1 MILSLAL
8 RYQKQIALFLLSI
21 SFVQLTIAERVGMRY
36 APYKKTAYYSP
47 FRLEHDVPEVTVKR
61 SQADNIINSPVIKAN
76 SATADHAFIGGPTQP
91 ESQSFSS
98 VGANNMVD
106 LFSGDFSYNV
116 PLLDVGGYPVNIAYH
131 SGVGMDEEASW
142 VGLGWNINP
151 GTITR
156 NMRGVPDDFNGGADT
171 MRKVANIKPNDNW
184 GATIGGNLE
193 IFGLGKVKKIEG
205 SDLQDT
211 TRYKAGLGVGYS
223 FGIFHNTYNGWGFE
237 QSLNAS
243 LSVGGKSAGT
253 LTGGLSLTNNTQNGI
268 TVLPSLSYQL
278 KREETRNFPGW
289 GAGLS
294 VSAPYNSM
302 TGLKGMQMGLNADVS
317 KTIKDSKGNSH
328 DESFGTSRSALL
340 FAWAPY
346 TPIITMPMTNKNNS
360 VTAKIGGEI
369 KGHHASAFISGYWG
383 SEYIAPADTSVAMPV
398 FGYLNYQNYVG
409 NRDAVTDFNREKE
422 ITYRE
427 KPAVPHIGIPTYTY
441 DVFSI
446 SGEGTGGTFRPYR
459 GDIGYI
465 ADHRIRSKTQTNA
478 FSGDV
483 GFGDIVHAGVDLNFN
498 YAYTQT
504 GPWEAENAI
513 GNSINFRNSHELFE
527 ASYFRNP
534 GEKAINTKSFY
545 DKLGGDDV
553 VAPALSQRDK
563 NSPTIIAAN
572 TLNRY
577 SGKAKVGSLEVRRDS
592 VVRSA
597 RDKRAQVISYLT
609 ASEASVAGLDKYIYH
624 HKINTFDNRHCDD
637 ISVGDTISLGVGLN
651 GYFYPNTEFKGVPFN
666 PIKLNET
673 MHNDWERWTPYW
685 CLKENH
691 KRIEINEHG
700 FPADNF
706 TTRWLGRLRAPETG
720 TYDFGVNVDDR
731 IRVWFNDSIVLDN
744 WKPKANSNWQ
754 QIKLNLVQGHFYTLR
769 VEYLELGGNG
779 FAYVHMFW
787 RSPSMGDHTKEFSK
801 QNNAGDK
808 DTINAKF
815 LYPPVF
821 TDTAIVDNVITRED
835 RVNNF
840 RKGSHISEIDVLN
853 PDGRRYVY
861 GIPVYNIEQKEVS
874 FSVEKDFNNNLTGM
888 TTFRGDENSTG
899 NTSGKQGYYSR
910 QEIPAY
916 AHSFLLTGILSPDY
930 VDITGNGISDD
941 DQGDAVRF
949 NYSKTAGIASP
960 YEWRAPYSDSA
971 NYAEGLKT
979 YSRDDKANYISGK
992 KELWYLHSIESK
1004 TMIATFTLQDR
1015 EDLLAIHE
1023 DGTKVNNRKAYCLK
1037 EINLYSKADFLAKGT
1052 GATPVKTVH
1061 FDYSYELCRGIN
1073 RYKGIGNDS
1082 GKLTLKR
1089 IWFTYNGNDK
1099 GRLNPYE
1106 FYYHNNNP
1114 RYVTNATDKWGTY
1127 KDPRQNPGII
1137 AGNPVSNA
1145 DYPYALQ
1152 DSALA
1157 AYNAAAWTMDSIK
1170 LPSGGAIKVKY
1181 ESDDYGYVQNRR
1193 AAQMMQLAGFGSSK
1207 SLSNDNSLY
1216 TLDPFL
1222 KATDNMFA
1230 FVRIPVRVTDDKELY
1245 ARYLDGLKKLYFRL
1259 SVNMPTDPWGSG
1271 SEYISCYADPDLAYN
1286 NGKWYGITS
1295 DPNIMW
1301 IKVAGVS
1308 KAGDGSG
1315 GYSPLAQAAINF
1327 VRLNLPSKVDPDR
1340 EPGDKFNVLTAVTN
1354 LIPLMPFV
1362 SAAMN
1367 GFDNARFNNLASH
1380 TMLDRSYVRLNSPA
1394 LKKLGGGIR
1403 VKSVLIYDSW
1413 DKMTRLKDKKQQEA
1427 VYGQNYDYTMVENVN
1442 GVPTR
1447 ISSGVAAWE
1456 PTIGAEENPFHLPI
1470 EYQDKISVMAPAAT
1484 MYSEEP
1490 LGEAFFPGASIGYR
1504 NVRVRSIHTNK
1515 TRSANGYSESR
1526 FYTTYD
1532 FPTFWDYSGFD
1543 NDTKKRYKPALRNFL
1558 RIDAKNY
1565 LTVSQGF
1572 KVELNDM
1579 NGKLRSEA
1587 TYSENDSVGLI
1598 SYTENFYRVDNNA
1611 VTAKKLNN
1619 VVTTIS
1625 PDGTVDTTAII
1636 GKDVE
1641 LMADMRDQTSVTI
1654 GANAE
1659 VNVDIFTLP
1668 APPTPPTPP
1677 AVVPSLIPMFQKE
1690 TTRFRSA
1697 AMTKVI
1703 YRYGII
1709 DSVVHI
1715 EKGSKVST
1723 KNMMYD
1729 AETGD
1734 PLLTRTQN
1742 EFNDPI
1748 YQFSYPSHWV
1758 YKGMGP
1764 AYQNI
1769 DALLMHL
1776 QVKNGKI
1783 TYGLNGH
1790 DAAEYLIGG
1799 DELLVY
1805 SKESYGATGCAI
1817 GDTASFADS
1826 YKLWVIDS
1834 NLVHGG
1840 APQLFLVDKN
1850 GTPFSGN
1857 DVTLKVIRSGHR
1869 NINGSVGS
1877 VVSLRSPLRMG
1888 TDNNYHLVFDTA
1900 THVVTA
1906 DASEMA
1912 EYWKVADKRKNDVT
1926 KSCIATNSD
1935 SAKFAEE
1942 ACGCMLPFF
1951 DHLIKNNELF
1961 VHDFSEYK
1969 TVGAIASEIPGFNIT
1984 QCSLLNRNK
1993 DLLFKPVSADP
2004 AKTVYEC
2011 YIGDMMVELYRRMP
2025 SSASYYDY
2033 TVGSCTPG
2041 GVIFKK
2047 ANVEIQQPDTVT
2059 VRMAPNFSASLLSTQ
2074 TCPTFR
2080 DSLTLVDSVS
2090 DRLITENNLNLGG
2103 YERNALAIMDFNQID
2118 AKVPA
2123 RSEVLSAR
2131 LLLQADQRGHKQPMW
2146 PNANSVNPVDNLSIS
2161 LVAGWYSPIPLSSY
2175 HEEVYNSDW
2184 YREIK
2189 RTVPFQNDTID
2200 VKEYVDGYRYG
2211 TYTATSFMLT
2221 QGATGFHADTS
2232 KCTFGEF
2239 AEPPGYLQSGY
2250 GNYYSTWYSQKY
2262 ADSTK
2267 WPVMEVTYVINP
2279 PMPDTFGLEVRYNST
2294 QQCTNVNN
2302 NICYSAITDT
2312 TVNPYQYGILGNFRP
2327 LRGYVYYGRRMES
2340 DTSQPINTRT
2350 NGVIKDF
2357 APFWIMQNNQWVPAY
2372 DTTRW
2377 VWNSQTTLFNRKGF
2391 ELENKD
2397 PLGRY
2402 NAGIYGYGLTLPT
2415 AVLQNSHYQEGAY
2428 EGFED
2433 YGFETNTC
2441 DNACPV
2447 AKPFD
2452 FSAFKTGF
2460 TTAQAHTGNYSL
2472 KVDVNTG
2479 VGITADLQVASDE
2492 IVPQLTANMKS
2503 DDCGAK
2509 LKGLKAS
2516 KSTIV
2521 PSFAPIAGKK
2531 VLIGGWV
2538 KEDNSCLCKGYTRNH
2553 IVVSFTVG
2561 GSINNITLNPSGNL
2575 VEGWQRYE
2583 SVVDIPANATQMK
2596 VTLTASDSATTYF
2609 DDIRIH
2615 PFNAQMKSFVYN
2627 AVNLRLMA
2635 ELDENNYAT
2644 FYEYDDDGTLVR
2656 VKKETERGVQTIK
2669 ESRSALSKEQ

>member
-1 MILSLAL
+1 DP
-8 RYQKQIALFLLSI
+8 
-21 SFVQLTIAERVGMRY
+21 T
-36 APYKKTAYYSP
+36 KKFTKDNYS
-47 FRLEHDVPEVTVKR
+47 
-61 SQADNIINSPVIKAN
+61 
-76 SATADHAFIGGPTQP
+76 
-91 ESQSFSS
+91 
-98 VGANNMVD
+98 
-106 LFSGDFSYNV
+106 
-116 PLLDVGGYPVNIAYH
+116 
-131 SGVGMDEEASW
+131 
-142 VGLGWNINP
+142 
-151 GTITR
+151 
-156 NMRGVPDDFNGGADT
+156 
-171 MRKVANIKPNDNW
+171 
-184 GATIGGNLE
+184 
-193 IFGLGKVKKIEG
+193 
-205 SDLQDT
+205 
-211 TRYKAGLGVGYS
+211 
-223 FGIFHNTYNGWGFE
+223 
-237 QSLNAS
+237 
-243 LSVGGKSAGT
+243 
-253 LTGGLSLTNNTQNGI
+253 
-268 TVLPSLSYQL
+268 
-278 KREETRNFPGW
+278 
-289 GAGLS
+289 
-294 VSAPYNSM
+294 
-302 TGLKGMQMGLNADVS
+302 
-317 KTIKDSKGNSH
+317 
-328 DESFGTSRSALL
+328 
-340 FAWAPY
+340 
-346 TPIITMPMTNKNNS
+346 
-360 VTAKIGGEI
+360 
-369 KGHHASAFISGYWG
+369 
-383 SEYIAPADTSVAMPV
+383 
-398 FGYLNYQNYVG
+398 
-409 NRDAVTDFNREKE
+409 
-422 ITYRE
+422 
-427 KPAVPHIGIPTYTY
+427 
-441 DVFSI
+441 
-446 SGEGTGGTFRPYR
+446 
-459 GDIGYI
+459 
-465 ADHRIRSKTQTNA
+465 
-478 FSGDV
+478 
-483 GFGDIVHAGVDLNFN
+483 
-498 YAYTQT
+498 
-504 GPWEAENAI
+504 
-513 GNSINFRNSHELFE
+513 
-527 ASYFRNP
+527 
-534 GEKAINTKSFY
+534 
-545 DKLGGDDV
+545 
-553 VAPALSQRDK
+553 
-563 NSPTIIAAN
+563 
-572 TLNRY
+572 
-577 SGKAKVGSLEVRRDS
+577 
-592 VVRSA
+592 
-597 RDKRAQVISYLT
+597 
-609 ASEASVAGLDKYIYH
+609 
-624 HKINTFDNRHCDD
+624 
-637 ISVGDTISLGVGLN
+637 
-651 GYFYPNTEFKGVPFN
+651 
-666 PIKLNET
+666 
-673 MHNDWERWTPYW
+673 
-685 CLKENH
+685 
-691 KRIEINEHG
+691 
-700 FPADNF
+700 
-706 TTRWLGRLRAPETG
+706 
-720 TYDFGVNVDDR
+720 
-731 IRVWFNDSIVLDN
+731 
-744 WKPKANSNWQ
+744 
-754 QIKLNLVQGHFYTLR
+754 
-769 VEYLELGGNG
+769 
-779 FAYVHMFW
+779 
-787 RSPSMGDHTKEFSK
+787 
-801 QNNAGDK
+801 GDK
-808 DTINAKF
+808 DTINIKHY
-815 LYPPVF
+815 YPPVF

-840 RKGSHISEIDVLN
+840 RKSSHISEIDVLN

-861 GIPVYNIEQKEVS
+861 GIPVYNLEQKEVN
-874 FSVEKDFNNNLTGM
+874 FSVENGHGNNLTGL
-888 TTFRGDENSTG
+888 TAFSGVENSTQ

-1037 EINLYSKADFLAKGT
+1037 EINLYSKAEFLVKGT

-1061 FDYSYELCRGIN
+1061 FDYTYELCRGIN
-1073 RYKGIGNDS
+1073 RYKGTGNDS

-1089 IWFTYNGNDK
+1089 IWFTYNNNDK

-1114 RYVTNATDKWGTY
+1114 RYITNATDKWGTY

-1137 AGNPVSNA
+1137 NGNPVSNA

-1170 LPSGGAIKVKY
+1170 LPSGGGIKVKY

-1193 AAQMMQLAGFGSSK
+1193 ATQMMQLTGFGSSK
-1207 SLSNDNSLY
+1207 ALSNDNSLY
-1216 TLDPFL
+1216 KVDPFL
-1222 KATDNMFA
+1222 KITDNLFA
-1230 FVRIPVRVTDDKELY
+1230 FVKIPVRVANDQELFT
-1245 ARYLDGLKKLYFRL
+1245 RYLDGLKKLYFRMA
-1259 SVNMPTDPWGSG
+1259 VNMPTDQWGSG
-1271 SEYISCYADPDLAYN
+1271 SEYISCYADPDFAYN
-1286 NGKWYGITS
+1286 NGKWYGVTS
-1295 DPNIMW
+1295 DPNIIW

-1327 VRLNLPSKVDPDR
+1327 VKLNLPSKVDPDR

-1362 SAAMN
+1362 SAAMD

-1380 TMLDRSYVRLNSPA
+1380 ATLARSYVRLNSPA

-1413 DKMTRLKDKKQQEA
+1413 DKMTRLKDKKQQQA
-1427 VYGQNYDYTMVENVN
+1427 IYGQNYDYTMVENVN

-1470 EYQDKISVMAPAAT
+1470 EYQEKISVMAPAAA

-1515 TRSANGYSESR
+1515 TRSANGYTESR

-1532 FPTFWDYSGFD
+1532 FPTLWDYSVFD

-1598 SYTENFYRVDNNA
+1598 SYTENFYRVDNNV
-1611 VTAKKLNN
+1611 VTAKKLSN

-1625 PDGTVDTTAII
+1625 PDGTIDTTAII

-1659 VNVDIFTLP
+1659 VNVDIFSIPGSP
-1668 APPTPPTPP
+1668 APGI
-1677 AVVPSLIPMFQKE
+1677 VPSLIPMYQKE
-1690 TTRFRSA
+1690 TTQFRSA

-1758 YKGMGP
+1758 YKGIGP

-1769 DALLMHL
+1769 NALLMHL

-1790 DAAEYLIGG
+1790 DATEYLIGG

-1840 APQLFLVDKN
+1840 APQLYLVDKN
-1850 GTPFSGN
+1850 GKAFSGN

-1877 VVSLRSPLRMG
+1877 VVSLRSPLRTG
-1888 TDNNYHLVFDTA
+1888 TDGNYHLVFDTA

-1912 EYWKVADKRKNDVT
+1912 QYWKVADKRKTDLT

-1961 VHDFSEYK
+1961 VHDFSDYK
-1969 TVGAIASEIPGFNIT
+1969 TVGAIAGEIPGFDIT
-1984 QCSLLNRNK
+1984 KCSLLNTNK
-1993 DLLFKPVSADP
+1993 NELFKPVSADP
-2004 AKTVYEC
+2004 TKTVYEC
-2011 YIGDMMVELYRRMP
+2011 YIGNMMVQLYRRMP

-2033 TVGSCTPG
+2033 TVGSCTPD

-2047 ANVEIQQPDTVT
+2047 ANVEILSPDTIT
-2059 VRMAPNFSASLLSTQ
+2059 VRIAPNFSASLMSTQ
-2074 TCPTFR
+2074 TCPTFK
-2080 DSLTLVDSVS
+2080 DSLTVIDSAS

-2103 YERNALAIMDFNQID
+2103 YERNALAIMDFARIHD
-2118 AKVPA
+2118 VPESA
-2123 RSEVLSAR
+2123 EILSAR
-2131 LLLQADQRGHKQPMW
+2131 LLLTADQRGHKPPMW

-2161 LVAGWYSPIPLSSY
+2161 LVAGWYSPIPLSGY

-2184 YREIK
+2184 YREVK

-2200 VKEYVDGYRYG
+2200 VKEYVDGYRIG

-2232 KCTFGEF
+2232 KCAFGEF
-2239 AEPPGYLQSGY
+2239 VEPPGYLQSGY

-2262 ADSTK
+2262 ADPAK
-2267 WPVMEVTYVINP
+2267 WPVMEVKYVMHP

-2294 QQCTNVNN
+2294 RQCTDVNN
-2302 NICYSAITDT
+2302 SGCYSAITDT

-2327 LRGYVYYGRRMES
+2327 LRGYVYYGSRIES
-2340 DTSQPINTRT
+2340 DTSSYINTRT
-2350 NGVIKDF
+2350 NGVIQDF
-2357 APFWIMQNNQWVPAY
+2357 APFWILQNNQWVPSY

-2460 TTAQAHTGNYSL
+2460 TTAQAHTGLYSL

-2503 DDCGAK
+2503 DNCGAK
-2509 LKGLKAS
+2509 LNGLKAS

-2538 KEDNSCLCKGYTRNH
+2538 KEDNSCLCKGYSRNH

-2561 GSINNITLNPSGNL
+2561 GSVNNITLNPSGNL

>member
-8 RYQKQIALFLLSI
+8 RYQKHIALFLLSI
-21 SFVQLTIAERVGMRY
+21 SFVQLTIAERIGRRY
-36 APYKKTAYYSP
+36 DPYKWGRLNTRYSNVTS
-47 FRLEHDVPEVTVKR
+47 FNNDRAPEEAATLKER
-61 SQADNIINSPVIKAN
+61 KAPVIKLDKQAAN
-76 SATADHAFIGGPTQP
+76 RPFIGGPTQP

-98 VGANNMVD
+98 VNSNNMVD
-106 LFSGDFSYNV
+106 LFTGDFSYNI

-131 SGVGMDEEASW
+131 SGITMDEEASW

-171 MRKVANIKPNDNW
+171 MRKVSSIKPNDNW
-184 GATIGGNLE
+184 GVTLGANYE
-193 IFGLGKVKKIEG
+193 IFGLGKPKKKD
-205 SDLQDT
+205 SKDT
-211 TRYKAGLGVGYS
+211 SKIGLNVGMSLGV
-223 FGIFHNTYNGWGFE
+223 FHNTYKGWGFE
-237 QSLNAS
+237 QSLNSS

-253 LTGGLSLTNNTQNGI
+253 LTGGLSLSNNTQEGVTI
-268 TVLPSLSYQL
+268 QPSLSYQF
-278 KREETRNFPGW
+278 KHEQSKNYPGW
-289 GAGLS
+289 SAGLS

-302 TGLKGMQMGLNADVS
+302 TGLKGIQMGLNADVY
-317 KTIKDSKGNSH
+317 KTIRDNKGYGHNA
-328 DESFGTSRSALL
+328 SFGTGRNALL

-346 TPIITMPMTNKNNS
+346 TPFVTMPMTNFNNT
-360 VTAKIGGEI
+360 VTVKVGGEI
-369 KGHHASAFISGYWG
+369 KGHHANAFISGYWG

-398 FGYLNYQNYVG
+398 FGYLNYQNFVG
-409 NRDAVTDFNREKE
+409 NRDALTDFNREKE

-446 SGEGTGGTFRPYR
+446 SGEGTGGSFRPYR

-465 ADHRIRSKTQTNA
+465 SDHRIRSKTQTNA

-483 GFGDIVHAGVDLNFN
+483 GFGDALHVGVDLNFN

-513 GNSINFRNSHELFE
+513 GNTINFRNSRELFE

-534 GEKAINTKSFY
+534 GEKAINTKEFY
-545 DKLGGDDV
+545 EKLGGDDV
-553 VAPALSQRDK
+553 VAPALSQSSK
-563 NSPTIIAAN
+563 NSPSIIAAN

-577 SGKAKVGSLEVRRDS
+577 SGRKKVGSIDVNKGD
-592 VVRSA
+592 VVRTT

-609 ASEASVAGLDKYIYH
+609 ASEASVVGLDKYIYH
-624 HKINTFDNRHCDD
+624 HKVNTFDNRHCDD
-637 ISVGDTISLGVGLN
+637 ISVSDTISLGTGLN
-651 GYFYPNTEFKGVPFN
+651 GYFYPNTEFKGVHFDPV
-666 PIKLNET
+666 KLNET

-685 CLKENH
+685 CTKENH
-691 KRIEINEHG
+691 KEITIKRG

-706 TTRWLGRLRAPETG
+706 TTRWLGRLKAPETG
-720 TYDFGVNVDDR
+720 TYDFGVVVDDR
-731 IRVWFNDSIVLDN
+731 IRMWVDDSLVIDT
-744 WKPKANSNWQ
+744 WKPRPNSNWAQ
-754 QIKLNLVQGHFYTLR
+754 TKLNLIKDHFYKLR
-769 VEYLELGGNG
+769 IEYLELGGDG
-779 FAYVHMFW
+779 FAYVHLFW
-787 RSPSMGDHTKEFSK
+787 RTPGQDHSKEFNKKNYSG
-801 QNNAGDK
+801 NK
-808 DTINAKF
+808 DTINIKHYF
-815 LYPPVF
+815 PPVF

-840 RKGSHISEIDVLN
+840 RKSSHISEIDVLN

-874 FSVEKDFNNNLTGM
+874 FSVDKGNAKNNLSGM
-888 TTFRGDENSTG
+888 TTYSDQENSTQ
-899 NTSGKQGYYSR
+899 NISGKQGFYSR

-941 DQGDAVRF
+941 DQGDAVKF

-971 NYAEGLKT
+971 NFAEGLKT
-979 YSRDDKANYISGK
+979 YNRDDKANYISGK
-992 KELWYLHSIESK
+992 KELWYLHTIESK
-1004 TMIATFTLQDR
+1004 TMIATFTLQSR
-1015 EDLLAIHE
+1015 EDLLAISE
-1023 DGTKVNNRKAYCLK
+1023 KGTKTNSGKAFCLK
-1037 EINLYSKADFLAKGT
+1037 QIDLYSKADFLAHRT
-1052 GATPVKTVH
+1052 GATPIKTVH
-1061 FDYSYELCRGIN
+1061 FDYTYELCRGIN
-1073 RYKGIGNDS
+1073 KYRGEGNDS
-1082 GKLTLKR
+1082 GKLTLRR

-1106 FYYHNNNP
+1106 FFYHNNNP
-1114 RYVTNATDKWGTY
+1114 RYITNATDKWGTY
-1127 KDPRQNPGII
+1127 KDPMQNPGAT
-1137 AGNPVSNA
+1137 AGKPLNNA

-1152 DSALA
+1152 DSIMA

-1170 LPSGGAIKVKY
+1170 LPSGGSIKVKY
-1181 ESDDYGYVQNRR
+1181 ESDDYAYVQNRR
-1193 AAQMMQLAGFGSSK
+1193 ATQMMELAGFGQTK
-1207 SLSNDNSLY
+1207 SLSNNDRLY
-1216 TLDPFL
+1216 TVDPYWKSADHL
-1222 KATDNMFA
+1222 FA
-1230 FVRIPVRVTDDKELY
+1230 FVRIPVRVNNDQELY
-1245 ARYLDGLKKLYFRL
+1245 VRYLDGMKKLFFRV
-1259 SVNMPTDPWGSG
+1259 SVNMPADIWGSG
-1271 SEYISCYADPDLAYN
+1271 SEFIPCYADPDMAYN

-1301 IKVAGVS
+1301 IKLAGVN
-1308 KAGDGSG
+1308 KAGDGG
-1315 GYSPLAQAAINF
+1315 GDLSPLAQAAINF
-1327 VRLNLPSKVDPDR
+1327 VRLNVPSKANPDA
-1340 EPGDKFNVLTAVTN
+1340 EPGDKFNVLTAVSN
-1354 LIPLMPFV
+1354 IVPLIPQV
-1362 SAAMN
+1362 ISALN
-1367 GFDNARFNNLASH
+1367 GFGNARNNNLVAH
-1380 TMLDRSYVRLNSPA
+1380 TTLSRSYVRLNSPA
-1394 LKKLGGGIR
+1394 LKKYGGGIR
-1403 VKSVLIYDSW
+1403 VKTILIYDSW

-1427 VYGQNYDYTMVENVN
+1427 IYGQNYDYTMVENVN
-1442 GVPTR
+1442 GVPAR

-1456 PTIGAEENPFHLPI
+1456 PVIGAEENPFHLPI
-1470 EYQDKISVMAPAAT
+1470 EYQDKVSVMAPAAT
-1484 MYSEEP
+1484 LYSEEP

-1504 NVRVRSIHTNK
+1504 NVGVRSIHANK
-1515 TRSANGYSESR
+1515 TRSSNGYSESR
-1526 FYTTYD
+1526 FFTTYD
-1532 FPTFWDYSGFD
+1532 FPTTWDWSVFD

-1587 TYSENDSVGLI
+1587 NYSGNDSVGLI
-1598 SYTENFYRVDNNA
+1598 SYTENFYRVDNSD

-1625 PDGTVDTTAII
+1625 PDGTIDTTAII

-1668 APPTPPTPP
+1668 GTPPVP
-1677 AVVPSLIPMFQKE
+1677 AVIPSLIPMYQKE

-1715 EKGSKVST
+1715 ENGSKVST
-1723 KNMMYD
+1723 KNMLYD

-1758 YKGMGP
+1758 YKGIGP

-1769 DALLMHL
+1769 GALLMHL

-1783 TYGLNGH
+1783 TYGLNGQE
-1790 DAAEYLIGG
+1790 AKYLIGG

-1805 SKESYGATGCAI
+1805 SKESYGATGCAV
-1817 GDTASFADS
+1817 GDTASFSDS

-1869 NINGSVGS
+1869 NISGSIGSVT
-1877 VVSLRSPLRMG
+1877 SLRNPLRTG
-1888 TDNNYHLVFDTA
+1888 TDGNYHLVFDTS
-1900 THVVTA
+1900 THVVAA

-1912 EYWKVADKRKNDVT
+1912 QYWKVDDKRKNDLT
-1926 KSCIATNSD
+1926 KSCITTNAD
-1935 SAKFAEE
+1935 AEKFAEE
-1942 ACGCMLPFF
+1942 ACSCMLPFF
-1951 DHLIKNNELF
+1951 DHLIKTNQLF
-1961 VHDFSEYK
+1961 VHNFGDYK
-1969 TVGAIASEIPGFNIT
+1969 TVGALADEIHAANPGFDINN
-1984 QCSLLNRNK
+1984 CSLLKKNK
-1993 DLLFKPVSADP
+1993 DELFKPVSADP
-2004 AKTVYEC
+2004 SKTVYEC
-2011 YIGDMMVELYRRMP
+2011 YIGNMMVELRRRMP
-2025 SSASYYDY
+2025 ASTSYYDY
-2033 TVGSCTPG
+2033 TVGTCTPG
-2041 GVIFKK
+2041 GVIFRR
-2047 ANVEIQQPDTVT
+2047 ANVEIPSPDTVT
-2059 VRMAPNFSASLLSTQ
+2059 IRIAPGFSASLLSTQ

-2080 DSLTLVDSVS
+2080 DSLTVIDAGS

-2103 YERNALAIMDFNQID
+2103 YERNALTVMDFNKLNGQIPVG
-2118 AKVPA
+2118 A
-2123 RSEVLSAR
+2123 EVLSAR
-2131 LLLQADQRGHKQPMW
+2131 LLLQADQRGHTPDLW
-2146 PNANSVNPVDNLSIS
+2146 PNANSVNPVDNLNVS
-2161 LVAGWYSPIPLSSY
+2161 LIDPGWGPKVPLNTF
-2175 HEEVYNSDW
+2175 HEEIYNSPWHRDVP
-2184 YREIK
+2184 
-2189 RTVPFQNDTID
+2189 RTIPFQNDTID
-2200 VKEYVDGYRYG
+2200 VKEYVDGYRIG
-2211 TYTATSFMLT
+2211 TYASTSFMFA
-2221 QGATGFHADTS
+2221 QGTSGFHVDTS
-2232 KCTFGEF
+2232 ACAFGEF
-2239 AEPPGYLQSGY
+2239 VEPPGYLQSGY
-2250 GNYYSTWYSQKY
+2250 GNYYSTWYSQRY
-2262 ADSTK
+2262 ADTTK
-2267 WPVMEVTYVINP
+2267 WPVMEVTYVVQP
-2279 PMPDTFGLEVRYNST
+2279 PTPDTFGLEVRYNST
-2294 QQCTNVNN
+2294 KQCSNVGSSV
-2302 NICYSAITDT
+2302 CYSAITDT

-2327 LRGYVYYGRRMES
+2327 LRGYIYYGSRMES
-2340 DTSQPINTRT
+2340 DTSQSINTRT

-2357 APFWIMQNNQWVPAY
+2357 APFWVMQNNQWVPSY

-2402 NAGIYGYGLTLPT
+2402 NAGLYGYGLTMPI
-2415 AVLQNSHYQEGAY
+2415 ASLQNSHYQEGAY

-2433 YGFETNTC
+2433 YGFESNTC
-2441 DNACPV
+2441 DNACPI

-2452 FSAFKTGF
+2452 FSAFKAGF
-2460 TTAQAHTGNYSL
+2460 TTTQAHTGRYSL

-2479 VGITADLQVASDE
+2479 VGITADLKVASDE
-2492 IVPQLTANMKS
+2492 IAPQLTANMQS
-2503 DDCGAK
+2503 DACGAK

-2516 KSTIV
+2516 KSSIV
-2521 PSFAPIAGKK
+2521 PGFAPIAGKK

-2538 KEDNSCLCKGYTRNH
+2538 KEDNSCMCKSYTRNH
-2553 IVVSFTVG
+2553 IVLDFTVG
-2561 GSINNITLNPSGNL
+2561 GTVNTITLNPTGNL

-2583 SVVDIPANATQMK
+2583 SIVDIPANATQMK
-2596 VTLTASDSATTYF
+2596 VTLLASDSAITWF

-2615 PFNAQMKSFVYN
+2615 PFNAQMKSFVYD

-2644 FYEYDDDGTLVR
+2644 LYEYDDDGTLVR

-2669 ESRSALSKEQ
+2669 ETRSALLKEQ

>member
-1 MILSLAL
+1 
-8 RYQKQIALFLLSI
+8 
-21 SFVQLTIAERVGMRY
+21 MRY
-36 APYKKTAYYSP
+36 DPYKRTTYYP
-47 FRLEHDVPEVTVKR
+47 AFRFEHD
-61 SQADNIINSPVIKAN
+61 DAN
-76 SATADHAFIGGPTQP
+76 VSLKQSIAAGENYQGDANHPLHRRGPGGGLFIGGPTQP
-91 ESQSFSS
+91 ESQSFTS
-98 VGANNMVD
+98 VNSNNMVD

-116 PLLDVGGYPVNIAYH
+116 PLLDVGGYPVNIGYH
-131 SGVGMDEEASW
+131 SGITMDEEASW

-171 MRKVANIKPNDNW
+171 MKKISNIKPNDNW
-184 GATIGGNLE
+184 GVTLGANYE
-193 IFGLGKVKKIEG
+193 IFGLQKPKTEGGK
-205 SDLQDT
+205 DT
-211 TRYKAGLGVGYS
+211 SSIGIDVGASIGV
-223 FGIFHNTYNGWGFE
+223 FHNTYNGWGFE

-268 TVLPSLSYQL
+268 TLQPSLSYQF
-278 KREETRNFPGW
+278 KHEDANKNPNWSG
-289 GAGLS
+289 GLS

-302 TGLKGMQMGLNADVS
+302 TGLKGMQMGLNYDRGKRV
-317 KTIKDSKGNSH
+317 KDG
-328 DESFGTSRSALL
+328 DGGYVGVGRSALL

-346 TPIITMPMTNKNNS
+346 TPYITMPMTNVNNS
-360 VTAKIGGEI
+360 VTFKVGDELS
-369 KGHHASAFISGYWG
+369 GHHASAFVSGYWG
-383 SEYIAPADTSVAMPV
+383 SEYIAPADTAVAMPV
-398 FGYLNYQNYVG
+398 FGYLNYQNLVG

-422 ITYRE
+422 IPYRE
-427 KPAVPHIGIPTYTY
+427 KPAVPHIGVPTYTY

-465 ADHRIRSKTQTNA
+465 SDHRIRSKTQTNA
-478 FSGDV
+478 FSGDL
-483 GFGDIVHAGVDLNFN
+483 GFGNAFHAGVDVNLN

-513 GNSINFRNSHELFE
+513 GNTINFRNNHNLFE

-577 SGKAKVGSLEVRRDS
+577 RGRQKVGSIDVQKDS
-592 VVRSA
+592 VIRTS

-609 ASEASVAGLDKYIYH
+609 ASEASVVGLDKYIYH
-624 HKINTFDNRHCDD
+624 HKINAFDPRHCDD
-637 ISVGDTISLGVGLN
+637 VSEGDTITLGTGLD
-651 GYFYPNTEFKGVPFN
+651 GYFYSNTEFKGAYFN
-666 PIKLNET
+666 PVKHNET

-685 CLKENH
+685 CKKDKH
-691 KRIEINEHG
+691 KQITISDK
-700 FPADNF
+700 FPNDNF
-706 TTRWLGRLRAPETG
+706 TARWLGRLKAPVTG
-720 TYDFGVNVDDR
+720 TYDFGVVVDDR
-731 IRVWFNDSIVLDN
+731 IRIWVDDSVVIDN
-744 WKPKANSNWQ
+744 WKPSKVSPNWRQ
-754 QIKLNLVQGHFYTLR
+754 TKLNLIKDHFYTLR
-769 VEYLELGGNG
+769 IEYLELGGNG
-779 FAYVHMFW
+779 FAYVHLFW
-787 RSPSMGDHTKEFSK
+787 RRPDQPHDREFNKPNYSS
-801 QNNAGDK
+801 DK
-808 DTINAKF
+808 DTVNIDH
-815 LYPPVF
+815 LYPQVF
-821 TDTAIVDNVITRED
+821 TDTAIVDNVITREE

-861 GIPVYNIEQKEVS
+861 GIPVYNLEQKEVN
-874 FSVEKDFNNNLTGM
+874 FSVDKDDPNNNLSGM
-888 TTFRGDENSTG
+888 TTYSEQENSTR
-899 NTSGKQGYYSR
+899 NNSGKQGFYSR

-941 DQGDAVRF
+941 DQGDAVKF

-979 YSRDDKANYISGK
+979 YSRDNKASFVSGK

-1015 EDLLAIHE
+1015 EDLLAVSE
-1023 DGTKVNNRKAYCLK
+1023 KGVKSKNSKAFCLK
-1037 EINLYSKADFLAKGT
+1037 QIDLYSKADFLAHGAS
-1052 GATPVKTVH
+1052 ATPVKTVH
-1061 FDYSYELCRGIN
+1061 FDYTYELCRGIN
-1073 RYKGIGNDS
+1073 KYGENGQRMGNDS
-1082 GKLTLKR
+1082 GKLTLRR
-1089 IWFTYNGNDK
+1089 IWFTYNGNNK

-1106 FYYHNNNP
+1106 FYYHANNP
-1114 RYVTNATDKWGTY
+1114 GYITNATDKWGTY
-1127 KDPRQNPGII
+1127 KSPMQNPG
-1137 AGNPVSNA
+1137 ATTSNPLNNA

-1152 DSALA
+1152 DSTQA

-1170 LPSGGAIKVKY
+1170 LPSGGGIKIKY

-1193 AAQMMQLAGFGSSK
+1193 AAQMMELAGFG
-1207 SLSNDNSLY
+1207 LSNALSAKNDRLY
-1216 TLDPFL
+1216 TVHPYISSDDHL
-1222 KATDNMFA
+1222 FA
-1230 FVRIPVRVTDDKELY
+1230 FVRIPVAVQNNRELY
-1245 ARYLDGLKKLYFRL
+1245 ARYLDGMKKLYFR
-1259 SVNMPTDPWGSG
+1259 VFVKMPTDSWGSG
-1271 SEYISCYADPDLAYN
+1271 SEYISCYADPDTAYDH
-1286 NGKWYGITS
+1286 GKWYGITS

-1301 IKVAGVS
+1301 MKIAGVN
-1308 KAGDGSG
+1308 KEGDGG
-1315 GYSPLAQAAINF
+1315 GGLSPLAQAAINF
-1327 VRLNLPSKVDPDR
+1327 VRLNLPSKANNDA
-1340 EPGDKFNVLTAVTN
+1340 EPGDKFNVLTAVNN
-1354 LIPLMPFV
+1354 LVPLLPEV
-1362 SAAMN
+1362 ISILK
-1367 GFDNARFNNLASH
+1367 GFNNARNNNLAAV
-1380 TMLDRSYVRLNSPA
+1380 TTPARSYVRLNSPT
-1394 LKKLGGGIR
+1394 LKKYGGGVR
-1403 VKSVLIYDSW
+1403 VKTVLIYDSW
-1413 DKMTRLKDKKQQEA
+1413 DKMTRQKQQKQQEA
-1427 VYGQNYDYTMVENVN
+1427 VYGQHYDYTMVENVN
-1442 GVPTR
+1442 GVPAR

-1456 PTIGAEENPFHLPI
+1456 PPVGAEENPFHLPI
-1470 EYQDKISVMAPAAT
+1470 EYQDKVSVMAPAAA

-1526 FYTTYD
+1526 FFTTYD
-1532 FPTFWDYSGFD
+1532 FPTTWDWSMFD

-1558 RIDAKNY
+1558 RIDAKSF

-1598 SYTENFYRVDNNA
+1598 SYTENFYRVENSA
-1611 VTAKKLNN
+1611 VTAKTLNN
-1619 VVTTIS
+1619 LVTTIS
-1625 PDGTVDTTAII
+1625 PDGTIDTTAII

-1641 LMADMRDQTSVTI
+1641 VMADMRDQTSVTI

-1659 VNVDIFTLP
+1659 VNVDIFNIST
-1668 APPTPPTPP
+1668 AP
-1677 AVVPSLIPMFQKE
+1677 AVVPTIIPMYQKE
-1690 TTRFRSA
+1690 TTQFRSA

-1723 KNMMYD
+1723 KNILYD

-1748 YQFSYPSHWV
+1748 YQFSYPSHWA
-1758 YKGMGP
+1758 YKGVGP

-1769 DALLMHL
+1769 GALLMHL
-1776 QVKNGKI
+1776 EVKNGKI
-1783 TYGLNGH
+1783 TYGLNG
-1790 DAAEYLIGG
+1790 EETKYLLGG

-1805 SKESYGATGCAI
+1805 SKESYNGSDCAV
-1817 GDTASFADS
+1817 GDTASFADKF
-1826 YKLWVIDS
+1826 KLWVIDS
-1834 NLVHGG
+1834 NLIHNG

-1869 NINGSVGS
+1869 NMNGSVGS
-1877 VVSLRSPLRMG
+1877 VVSLRSPLRKG
-1888 TDNNYHLVFDTA
+1888 SDDNYHLVFDTT

-1912 EYWKVADKRKNDVT
+1912 EYWKVADKRKNNFSR
-1926 KSCIATNSD
+1926 SCIATKAD
-1935 SAKFAEE
+1935 STKFAEE
-1942 ACGCMLPFF
+1942 SCSCMKPFF
-1951 DHLIKNNELF
+1951 EYLINSGQLF
-1961 VHDFSEYK
+1961 AKEFLKYK
-1969 TVGAIASEIPGFNIT
+1969 TVGKLAAEAHEAYPNFNIES
-1984 QCSLLNRNK
+1984 CSLLLRNK
-1993 DLLFKPVSADP
+1993 DNKFYPLSADEVTTNYLC
-2004 AKTVYEC
+2004 K
-2011 YIGDMMVELYRRMP
+2011 IGDITVELKRLLP
-2025 SSASYYDY
+2025 SSTSYYAY
-2033 TVGSCTPG
+2033 TNGTCTPN
-2041 GVIFKK
+2041 GVIFNRT
-2047 ANVEIQQPDTVT
+2047 NVPISSPDTVT
-2059 VRMAPNFSASLLSTQ
+2059 IRITPDFSASLLSTQ

-2080 DSLTLVDSVS
+2080 DSLTLIDSVS

-2103 YERNALAIMDFNQID
+2103 YERNALSVLDFTID
-2118 AKVPA
+2118 HRMPDLA
-2123 RSEVLSAR
+2123 EVLSAR
-2131 LLLQADQRGHKQPMW
+2131 MLLQADQRGHQPPTW
-2146 PNANSVNPVDNLSIS
+2146 PNANSVNPVDTVSVS
-2161 LVAGWYSPIPLSSY
+2161 LIDGWYSKVPLVGF
-2175 HEEVYNSDW
+2175 HEEIYNSKW
-2184 YREIK
+2184 HREVK
-2189 RTVPFQNDTID
+2189 RTAPFQSDTID
-2200 VKEYVDGYRYG
+2200 VKEYVDGYRTG
-2211 TYTATSFMLT
+2211 KYTATSFMLT
-2221 QGATGFHADTS
+2221 QGAGGFHADTS
-2232 KCTFGEF
+2232 VCAFGEF
-2239 AEPPGYLQSGY
+2239 VEPPGYLQSGY
-2250 GNYYSTWYSQKY
+2250 GNYYSTWYSQRY
-2262 ADSTK
+2262 ADYTK
-2267 WPVMEVTYVINP
+2267 WPVMEITYVVQP
-2279 PMPDTFGLEVRYNST
+2279 PTPDTFGLEVKYNST
-2294 QQCTNVNN
+2294 QQCTNSTDVA
-2302 NICYSAITDT
+2302 CYSAITDT

-2327 LRGYVYYGRRMES
+2327 LRGYVYYGRRMQS
-2340 DTSQPINTRT
+2340 DPSDSINTRT
-2350 NGVIKDF
+2350 DGVIKDF
-2357 APFWIMQNNQWVPAY
+2357 APFWVLQNSKWVPSY

-2402 NAGIYGYGLTLPT
+2402 NSGIYGYGLTLPT

-2433 YGFETNTC
+2433 YGFETNNC
-2441 DNACPV
+2441 DNVCPV

-2452 FSAFKTGF
+2452 FTAFQAGF
-2460 TTAQAHTGNYSL
+2460 TTAQAHTGRYSL
-2472 KVDVNTG
+2472 QVAEDSI
-2479 VGITADLQVASDE
+2479 VGITANLQIASDE
-2492 IVPQLTANMKS
+2492 ITPQLTANMES
-2503 DDCGAK
+2503 GTCGAQ

-2531 VLIGGWV
+2531 ALIGGWV

-2553 IVVSFTVG
+2553 ILVSFTVG
-2561 GSINNITLNPSGNL
+2561 GTVNTITLSPSGNL

-2583 SVVDIPANATQMK
+2583 SIIDIPANATQMK
-2596 VTLTASDSATTYF
+2596 VLLQASDSATTFF

-2627 AVNLRLMA
+2627 SVNLRLMA
-2635 ELDENNYAT
+2635 ELDENNYAI